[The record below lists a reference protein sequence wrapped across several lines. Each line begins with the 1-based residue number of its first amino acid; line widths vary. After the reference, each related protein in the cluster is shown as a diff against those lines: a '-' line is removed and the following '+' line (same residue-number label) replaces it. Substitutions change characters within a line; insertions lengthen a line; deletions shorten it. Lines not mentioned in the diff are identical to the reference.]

1 MQWFRNDLVPQLR
14 QGEWWKHLLL
24 DILVAILFV
33 AIIIAIIAIPPYLFH
48 PGVRIALATVL
59 LVYLIIVIFL
69 AQKSTRVA
77 ILATVLACLAFDFFL
92 LDPVFSLWLAHAQ
105 DALDLSVFLVVA
117 SLVCWIFAQHGKLVK
132 QTNQLKELEGI
143 RFEQRLQEQRTEV
156 NRRDDEFRAVY
167 EVIMYVTREQKDLKE
182 QLKQMAQTIA
192 DTFYFC
198 GIRGCAFYLFDHEGD
213 ASMWVLSSRGSDM
226 PKIAPGDEASVPWV
240 MQHGQSVTL
249 PDLPL
254 VSHTKSSYLRR
265 VVINNTSIEPYE
277 NKCNYLIPLTSGEK
291 TIAVMR
297 LYVQESAH
305 VELTAIKSILRG
317 ETISTGIHSELFS
330 KLLEQTVFMIEQ
342 SLIERAL
349 NLRQELQRRA
359 EELHTAF
366 ISSVS
371 HDFHTPLTQIMG
383 AASGLLNR
391 ARPWEDEDACRE
403 SLQNIVG
410 EAERLERIVGKML
423 ALTRIEYGAF
433 TLKKE
438 LYPIETIILNAL
450 NQGHMRSL
458 KQGRR
463 IEILVPDEVSA
474 VELDPDLIGQVFTNL
489 IENAIRYTPAESPI
503 EISVRADDKH
513 LFITVADYGL
523 GIPDDALEL
532 VFERFRRIK
541 QGVPDN
547 ATLTAEQGSGLGL
560 AVCRGFVQAH
570 GGRIW
575 AENCNNGGAKFI
587 FTLPLQ
593 TAEGVIREKNS
604 AG

>member
-1 MQWFRNDLVPQLR
+1 M
-14 QGEWWKHLLL
+14 
-24 DILVAILFV
+24 LFV
-33 AIIIAIIAIPPYLFH
+33 VIITIPAYFLHPTASIAF
-48 PGVRIALATVL
+48 ATVL
-59 LVYLIIVIFL
+59 LVYLVIVIIL

-77 ILATVLACLAFDFFL
+77 ILAAVLACLAFDFFL
-92 LDPVFSLWLAHAQ
+92 LDPVFSLWLTHIQ
-105 DALDLSVFLVVA
+105 DAVNLCVFLVIA
-117 SLVCWIFAQHGKLVK
+117 SLVSWIFAQHKKLVR
-132 QTNQLKELEGI
+132 QTNQLKELESI
-143 RFEQRLQEQRTEV
+143 RFEQRLQEQKTEV
-156 NRRDDEFRAVY
+156 NRREDEFRAVY
-167 EVIMYVTREQKDLKE
+167 DVIMYITREQKDLKE
-182 QLKQMAQTIA
+182 QLKQVAQTIA
-192 DTFYFC
+192 CTFYFC

-213 ASMWVLSSRGSDM
+213 ASMWVLSSQGSDM
-226 PKIAPGDEASVPWV
+226 PELSPGDEASVQWV
-240 MQHGQSVTL
+240 MQHGQQVTL

-254 VSHTKSSYLRR
+254 VSHTRSSYLRR
-265 VVINNTSIEPYE
+265 VVINNTGVESSE
-277 NKCNYLIPLTSGEK
+277 NKCNYLVPLTSRGK
-291 TIAVMR
+291 TLGVMR
-297 LYVQESAH
+297 LYVQDSAH
-305 VELTAIKSILRG
+305 AELAAIKSILRG
-317 ETISTGIHSELFS
+317 ETVDTGIHSELFS
-330 KLLEQTVFMIEQ
+330 KLLDQTVFIIEQ

-349 NLRQELQRRA
+349 NLHQELQRRA

-391 ARPWEDEDACRE
+391 PCPWEDEDACRE
-403 SLQNIVG
+403 SLRAIVG

-463 IEILVPDEVSA
+463 IEMLVPDDVSA

-503 EISVRADDKH
+503 EISVRANDKQ
-513 LFITVADYGL
+513 LIITVADHGP

-541 QGVPDN
+541 QDGPDN
-547 ATLTAEQGSGLGL
+547 AMLTAEQGSGLGL